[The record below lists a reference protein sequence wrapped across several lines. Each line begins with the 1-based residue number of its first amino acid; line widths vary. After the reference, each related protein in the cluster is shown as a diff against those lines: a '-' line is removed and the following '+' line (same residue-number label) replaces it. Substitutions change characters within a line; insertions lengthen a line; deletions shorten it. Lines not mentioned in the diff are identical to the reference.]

1 MLDSMHFTSS
11 DRHENAR
18 APVRSLRGSLPECD
32 MAHFCCVQLRDTA
45 IFTIKGGKVHER
57 HRHSVAGYA
66 AGEYKEMLETI
77 ASRLPDVRFVVN
89 LLDEPRVLLG
99 PGSVHD
105 R

>member
-1 MLDSMHFTSS
+1 MY
-11 DRHENAR
+11 
-18 APVRSLRGSLPECD
+18 
-32 MAHFCCVQLRDTA
+32 
-45 IFTIKGGKVHER
+45 ER

-66 AGEYKEMLETI
+66 AGEYRGLLETI

-99 PGSVHD
+99 AGSVHN